1 MDQTINHA
9 PGPASGDPGHN
20 RANPGGPIISIPPRE
35 RSMGLSPTHSLVET
49 PSREFYREAM
59 EVLSRANVPF
69 LIGGAFAFVHQAGID
84 RSTKDLDIFVRPSD
98 VQRLLRACTDA
109 GFEADLVF
117 SHWLAKI
124 RAPSGFVDVIF
135 SSGNGIAVVD
145 EQWFEHASK
154 REVLG
159 VTVMVAPAEESLWS
173 KAFVMERER
182 FDGADVAHIILAH
195 GERLDWVRLVE
206 RFGDHWR
213 VLLAHLVL
221 FGFIYPSERSRV
233 PAAVVEELV
242 GRLTAE
248 TRAPD
253 ATEPVCYGTLLSW
266 SQYLGDVFG
275 GNFRDARIRPY
286 GNLTPDEV
294 ARWTSAEKK

>member
-1 MDQTINHA
+1 
-9 PGPASGDPGHN
+9 
-20 RANPGGPIISIPPRE
+20 
-35 RSMGLSPTHSLVET
+35 MGLSPTHSMVET

-59 EVLSRANVPF
+59 EFLARGNVPF
-69 LIGGAFAFVHQAGID
+69 LVGGAFAFVHQAGID

-98 VQRLLRACTDA
+98 VHAMLRISAEA
-109 GFEADLVF
+109 GYEADLVF

-124 RAPSGFVDVIF
+124 RSPRGFVDVIF

-145 EQWFEHASK
+145 DQWFEHATE

-159 VTVMVAPAEESLWS
+159 VRVLVAPPEESLWS

-182 FDGADVAHIILAH
+182 YDGADVAHIILAH
-195 GERLDWVRLVE
+195 GERLDWGRVIG

-213 VLLAHLVL
+213 VLLSHLVL
-221 FGFIYPSERSRV
+221 FGFIYPSMRSKV
-233 PAAVVEELV
+233 PRAVLEELV
-242 GRLTAE
+242 ERLAKE
-248 TRAPD
+248 TQSPD
-253 ATEPVCYGTLLSW
+253 AEDPICYGTLLSW
-266 SQYLGDVFG
+266 SQYLGDVLG
-275 GNFRDARIRPY
+275 GTFRDARIRPH